1 MQPKQQMQKII
12 VFGGM
17 IADMVSNKR
26 LNGIITELLS
36 TGWKLNISLI
46 FITQSCF
53 TVKKN
58 SIELNSI
65 G

>member
-53 TVKKN
+53 AVKK
-58 SIELNSI
+58 ILLN
-65 G
+65 

>member
-17 IADMVSNKR
+17 IADMVSNER

-36 TGWKLNISLI
+36 TGRKLNISLI

-53 TVKKN
+53 AVKK
-58 SIELNSI
+58 ILLN
-65 G
+65 

>member
-36 TGWKLNISLI
+36 TG
-46 FITQSCF
+46 
-53 TVKKN
+53 
-58 SIELNSI
+58 
-65 G
+65 

>member
-17 IADMVSNKR
+17 IADMVSNER

-36 TGWKLNISLI
+36 TGRKLNISVI

-53 TVKKN
+53 AVKK
-58 SIELNSI
+58 ILLN
-65 G
+65 

>member
-53 TVKKN
+53 AVNK
-58 SIELNSI
+58 ILLN
-65 G
+65 

>member
-1 MQPKQQMQKII
+1 MHPKQQMQKII

-17 IADMVSNKR
+17 IADMVSNER

-36 TGWKLNISLI
+36 TGRKLNISLI

-53 TVKKN
+53 AVKK
-58 SIELNSI
+58 ILLN
-65 G
+65 